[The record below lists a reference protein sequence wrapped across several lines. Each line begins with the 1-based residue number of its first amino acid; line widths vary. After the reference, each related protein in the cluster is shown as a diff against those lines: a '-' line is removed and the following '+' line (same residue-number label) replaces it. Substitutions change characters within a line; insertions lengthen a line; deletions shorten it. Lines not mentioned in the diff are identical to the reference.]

1 MKKIN
6 KLRIPV
12 THGLKDMYAM
22 DMRLAYQAAYLG
34 QFNVVAFARLAA
46 AISVIRTALEHNQTK
61 IPHAIETLDEAIVTL
76 QAVRKKG
83 DETDIWE
90 ITREQLPSVLGGIDM
105 AEQCIG
111 TLDVALLEQ
120 TADLLLQIIH
130 GGPGGNT
137 A

>member
-34 QFNVVAFARLAA
+34 HLMLWLLHVWQRLF
-46 AISVIRTALEHNQTK
+46 SVIRLRSSITRPK

-83 DETDIWE
+83 DEADIWK
-90 ITREQLPSVLGGIDM
+90 
-105 AEQCIG
+105 
-111 TLDVALLEQ
+111 
-120 TADLLLQIIH
+120 
-130 GGPGGNT
+130 
-137 A
+137 